1 MLAVR
6 VGQHS
11 DRGRKEVNQDFYGA
25 TIPEGPPLSSKGVA
39 VALADGIGSSA
50 VSQVAS
56 EFAVLGL
63 LEDYYCTSE
72 AWSVRKSVD
81 RVLAATNSWLHSRT
95 QQGPFRND
103 MERGYVCTLSA
114 VVIKGCTAHVFHVG
128 DSRVY
133 RLQRGVLEP
142 VTQDHVWI
150 SGGQGYLARAMGF
163 NPQVEIDYHAL
174 PVEAGDVFVLA
185 TDGVHEH
192 VTERD
197 MAAAIAERAH
207 DLDAAAQAIVA
218 KALANGSP
226 DNLTAQV
233 VRIESLPPPEGS
245 ELHERLVELPPAPLL
260 SPRDMLDGWRI
271 VREIHATPRSHI
283 YLAVDVQTSAPAIIK
298 TPAIDRREDTAYI
311 ERFLMEEWIAR
322 RIDSA
327 HVLKPVGHARAR
339 TCQYVVTEYIDG
351 QTLAQWMTDHPRP
364 EVESVRRIVE
374 QVARGLQAMHRM
386 EMLHQDLRPENIMID
401 ANGTVKIID
410 FGAVSVAGLREIH
423 GPRDDAVILGT
434 EQYTAPEYF
443 LGEAGTPAS
452 DLFSLGAIAYQMLSG
467 RLPYGADVSRARTRA
482 AQSKLRYRS
491 VLREDREIP
500 AWIDEVLRRAL
511 EPSPAKRYR
520 ELSEFVHDLRHP
532 SARLTGRPATPP
544 LVERDALLFWKMVVA
559 LLSLALLAMLFLHF
573 GR

>member
-1 MLAVR
+1 
-6 VGQHS
+6 
-11 DRGRKEVNQDFYGA
+11 
-25 TIPEGPPLSSKGVA
+25 
-39 VALADGIGSSA
+39 
-50 VSQVAS
+50 
-56 EFAVLGL
+56 
-63 LEDYYCTSE
+63 
-72 AWSVRKSVD
+72 
-81 RVLAATNSWLHSRT
+81 
-95 QQGPFRND
+95 
-103 MERGYVCTLSA
+103 
-114 VVIKGCTAHVFHVG
+114 
-128 DSRVY
+128 
-133 RLQRGVLEP
+133 
-142 VTQDHVWI
+142 
-150 SGGQGYLARAMGF
+150 
-163 NPQVEIDYHAL
+163 
-174 PVEAGDVFVLA
+174 
-185 TDGVHEH
+185 
-192 VTERD
+192 
-197 MAAAIAERAH
+197 
-207 DLDAAAQAIVA
+207 
-218 KALANGSP
+218 
-226 DNLTAQV
+226 
-233 VRIESLPPPEGS
+233 
-245 ELHERLVELPPAPLL
+245 
-260 SPRDMLDGWRI
+260 

-283 YLAVDVQTSAPAIIK
+283 YLAVDVQTGAPAIIK

-327 HVLKPVGHARAR
+327 HVLKPVGHARER

-410 FGAVSVAGLREIH
+410 FGAVSVAGLREGH

-452 DLFSLGAIAYQMLSG
+452 DLFSLGTIAYQMLSG

-511 EPSPAKRYR
+511 EPLPAKRYA

-532 SARLTGRPATPP
+532 SARLTGRPAATP
-544 LVERDALLFWKMVVA
+544 LAERDALLFWKMVAA
-559 LLSLALLAMLFLHF
+559 LLSLALLVMLFLHF